1 MPPPGAALAYLRSVA
16 RAALPAFSVL
26 SVLAVLGIG
35 VAAHE
40 LGRAHER
47 AQEATA
53 DAAARAFASRLPPET
68 LTRPDELGEALAAL
82 RRSHPAVRTAGV
94 HSADGRALG
103 ASGRSLGPADAVALE
118 ALRRRSPTF
127 APQRG
132 AEPARIGLPLNA
144 GGDVRAVLA
153 LALDFAPAGAAL
165 DQARRAVALA
175 GVLGALLGTLVL
187 ALWTAGRPSRGA
199 PLVEEEEAAPP
210 APEPPVEAEQ
220 SPFAVWDAE
229 PATSED
235 LGPDDLDDLDD
246 ELVAAEAF
254 PHDDP
259 LTGLLTEHGFVEE
272 LREELVRA
280 QVDGYRVTVCALEI
294 DRTHGFH
301 PVRGGSA
308 HIDALRLVATRLTSE
323 LDAGELCARR
333 GERFLLALGRMG
345 GTRADDLL
353 ERLQAAVGALVF
365 VPAGHA
371 LTMSAGTASFPYDG
385 TEPDELL
392 DFAGEALAS
401 SQAAGGDRSTA
412 WVEAEE
418 PLPTALDP
426 EV

>member
-1 MPPPGAALAYLRSVA
+1 M
-16 RAALPAFSVL
+16 
-26 SVLAVLGIG
+26 
-35 VAAHE
+35 
-40 LGRAHER
+40 
-47 AQEATA
+47 
-53 DAAARAFASRLPPET
+53 
-68 LTRPDELGEALAAL
+68 
-82 RRSHPAVRTAGV
+82 
-94 HSADGRALG
+94 
-103 ASGRSLGPADAVALE
+103 ALE
-118 ALRRRSPTF
+118 ALRRRAATF

-187 ALWTAGRPSRGA
+187 ALWTAGRPSRAA
-199 PLVEEEEAAPP
+199 PLEDEEEEEAAAPS
-210 APEPPVEAEQ
+210 APEPPVEADQ
-220 SPFAVWDAE
+220 PPLAVWDAE

-235 LGPDDLDDLDD
+235 LGPDDLDDA
-246 ELVAAEAF
+246 LVAAEAF

-345 GTRADDLL
+345 GTARGRPPRAPPGRGGRPRLRARRPRAHH
-353 ERLQAAVGALVF
+353 ERGDGLVPVRRHGAGRAPRPRWRGSREL
-365 VPAGHA
+365 AGHRRGPQHRLGRGRGA
-371 LTMSAGTASFPYDG
+371 P
-385 TEPDELL
+385 P
-392 DFAGEALAS
+392 
-401 SQAAGGDRSTA
+401 DRSR
-412 WVEAEE
+412 
-418 PLPTALDP
+418 P